1 MVNKFGLDIHN
12 KCIGCGI
19 QKLINFYKKKEKKK
33 KIN

>member
-19 QKLINFYKKKEKKK
+19 QKLTFILFKKKKK